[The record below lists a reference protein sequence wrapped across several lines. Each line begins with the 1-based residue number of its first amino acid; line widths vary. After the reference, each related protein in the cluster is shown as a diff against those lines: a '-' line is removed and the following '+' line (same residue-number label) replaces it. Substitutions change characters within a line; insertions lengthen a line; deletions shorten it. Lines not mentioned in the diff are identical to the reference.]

1 MESKI
6 KLSLSIVLYNHSYQ
20 IISGLVENV
29 LQIPAQIKLFI
40 IDNSESDKISNHIQ
54 DSRIEYIFNNKN
66 LGYGKAHNKALAIAV
81 SEFDYH
87 LVLNP
92 DIEFE
97 PIVITRMLEY
107 LEKNL
112 NIGLLMPKVLYE
124 DKQIQYLCKMLPT
137 PFDLIMRRFIPGFL
151 KSIFENRLQQYEL
164 KHKNYDQVMEVPNLS
179 GCFML
184 MRCSALKSV
193 GFFDERFFMYLE
205 DTDLSRRI
213 NEYYKTIYYPEV
225 SIIHHFEKGSYKS
238 FKLLKYHI
246 LSAFKYFGKYGWYFD
261 TVRDTINSTM
271 KGETIK

>member
-97 PIVITRMLEY
+97 PGSIMKMLEY

-112 NIGLLMPKVLYE
+112 NIGLLMPKV
-124 DKQIQYLCKMLPT
+124 PT

>member
-1 MESKI
+1 MESKV

-40 IDNSESDKISNHIQ
+40 IDNSETDKISNHIK

-66 LGYGKAHNKALAIAV
+66 LGYGKAHNKALAIVV

-97 PIVITRMLEY
+97 PGAIIKMLEY
-107 LEKNL
+107 LEKNP

-124 DKQIQYLCKMLPT
+124 DKQIQYLCKMFPT

-164 KHKNYDQVMEVPNLS
+164 KHKDYDQIMEVPNLS

-184 MRCSALKSV
+184 MRCSALKTV

-271 KGETIK
+271 KGESIK

>member
-1 MESKI
+1 MESKV
-6 KLSLSIVLYNHSYQ
+6 KLSLSIVLYNHSYE
-20 IISGLVENV
+20 IISGLVAHV
-29 LQIPAQIKLFI
+29 LNIPASIKLFI
-40 IDNSESDKISNHIQ
+40 IDNSESDNISRYIS

-66 LGYGKAHNKALAIAV
+66 LGYGKAHNKAIQKV
-81 SEFDYH
+81 VNEFNYH

-97 PIVITRMLEY
+97 PSAIIKMIEY
-107 LEKNL
+107 LEKNP

-124 DKQIQYLCKMLPT
+124 DRQIQYLCKLLPT
-137 PFDLIMRRFIPGFL
+137 PFDLIMRRFIPRFL

-164 KHKNYDQVMEVPNLS
+164 KHKDYDQIMEVPNLS

-184 MRCSALKSV
+184 MRCSALKTV

-213 NEYYKTIYYPEV
+213 NEYYKTIYYPKV

>member
-1 MESKI
+1 MESKV

-40 IDNSESDKISNHIQ
+40 IDNSESDKISNHIK

-97 PIVITRMLEY
+97 PGSIIKMLEY

-271 KGETIK
+271 KGETNK

>member
-1 MESKI
+1 MESKV

-29 LQIPAQIKLFI
+29 LQIPSPIKLFI
-40 IDNSESDKISNHIQ
+40 IDNSETDKISNHIQ

-66 LGYGKAHNKALAIAV
+66 LGYGKAHNKALAIV
-81 SEFDYH
+81 VNEFDYH

-97 PIVITRMLEY
+97 SGSIMKMLEY
-107 LEKNL
+107 LEKNP

-151 KSIFENRLQQYEL
+151 KSIFDNRLQQYEL
-164 KHKNYDQVMEVPNLS
+164 KHKDYGQIMEVPNLS

-184 MRCSALKSV
+184 MRCSALKTV

-246 LSAFKYFGKYGWYFD
+246 LSAFKYFAKYGWYFD

-271 KGETIK
+271 KGGKSI

>member
-97 PIVITRMLEY
+97 PGSIMKMLEY

>member
-1 MESKI
+1 MESKV

-29 LQIPAQIKLFI
+29 LQIPAPIKLFI
-40 IDNSESDKISNHIQ
+40 IDNSETDKISNHIH

-66 LGYGKAHNKALAIAV
+66 LGYGKAHNKALELV
-81 SEFDYH
+81 VNEFDYH

-97 PIVITRMLEY
+97 PLAIVKMLEY
-107 LEKNL
+107 LNKNP

-124 DKQIQYLCKMLPT
+124 DKQIQYLCKLLPT

-164 KHKNYDQVMEVPNLS
+164 KHKDYHQIMEVPNLS

-184 MRCSALKSV
+184 MRCSALKTV

-271 KGETIK
+271 KGGKSI

>member
-29 LQIPAQIKLFI
+29 LNIPSNIKLFI

-97 PIVITRMLEY
+97 PGSIMKMLEY

>member
-1 MESKI
+1 MESKV

-40 IDNSESDKISNHIQ
+40 IDNSESDKISNHIK
-54 DSRIEYIFNNKN
+54 DSRIEYIFNKKN

-97 PIVITRMLEY
+97 PGSIMKMLEY

-184 MRCSALKSV
+184 MRCSALKTV

>member
-1 MESKI
+1 MEVKV
-6 KLSLSIVLYNHSYQ
+6 KLSASIVLYNHSYQ
-20 IISGLVENV
+20 VISGLIDNV
-29 LQIPAQIKLFI
+29 LKISADIKLFI
-40 IDNSESDKISNHIQ
+40 IDNSEVDKISSFIQ

-66 LGYGKAHNKALAIAV
+66 LGYGKAHNKALSASINYY
-81 SEFDYH
+81 DYH

-97 PIVITRMLEY
+97 PDAILNMMVY
-107 LEKNL
+107 LNQRP

-124 DKQIQYLCKMLPT
+124 DRQIQYLCKMLPT

-164 KHKNYDQVMEVPNLS
+164 KHKDYNQIMEVPNLS

-184 MRCSALKSV
+184 MRCSALITV

-213 NEYYKTIYYPEV
+213 NEYYQTVYYPKV

-246 LSAFKYFGKYGWYFD
+246 SSAFKYFGKYGWYFD

-271 KGETIK
+271 KGGKSI

>member
-1 MESKI
+1 MESKV
-6 KLSLSIVLYNHSYQ
+6 KLSLSIVLYNHSYE
-20 IISGLVENV
+20 IISGLVAHV
-29 LQIPAQIKLFI
+29 LNIPASIKLFI
-40 IDNSESDKISNHIQ
+40 IDNSESDNISRYIS

-66 LGYGKAHNKALAIAV
+66 LGYGKAHNKAIQKV
-81 SEFDYH
+81 VNEFNYH

-97 PIVITRMLEY
+97 PSAIIKMLEY
-107 LEKNL
+107 LEKNP

-124 DKQIQYLCKMLPT
+124 DRQIQYLCKLLPT
-137 PFDLIMRRFIPGFL
+137 PFDLIMRRFIPRFL

-164 KHKNYDQVMEVPNLS
+164 KHKDYDQIMEVPNLS

-184 MRCSALKSV
+184 MRCSALKTV

-213 NEYYKTIYYPEV
+213 NEYYKTIYYPKV

>member
-1 MESKI
+1 MESKV

-20 IISGLVENV
+20 IISGLIENV
-29 LQIPAQIKLFI
+29 LQIPAPIKLFI
-40 IDNSESDKISNHIQ
+40 IDNSETDKISNHIQ

-66 LGYGKAHNKALAIAV
+66 LGYGKAHNKALSIV
-81 SEFDYH
+81 VNEFDYH

-97 PIVITRMLEY
+97 SGSIMKMLEY
-107 LEKNL
+107 LEKRP

-151 KSIFENRLQQYEL
+151 KSIFDNRLQQYEL
-164 KHKNYDQVMEVPNLS
+164 KHKDYDQIMEVPNLS

-184 MRCSALKSV
+184 MRCSALKTV

-246 LSAFKYFGKYGWYFD
+246 LSAFKYFAKYGWYFD

-271 KGETIK
+271 KGGKSI

>member
-40 IDNSESDKISNHIQ
+40 IDNSESDKISNHIK

-97 PIVITRMLEY
+97 PGSIIKMLEY

>member
-40 IDNSESDKISNHIQ
+40 IDNSESDKISNHIK
-54 DSRIEYIFNNKN
+54 DSKIEYIFNNKN

-81 SEFDYH
+81 SDFDYH

>member
-1 MESKI
+1 
-6 KLSLSIVLYNHSYQ
+6 
-20 IISGLVENV
+20 
-29 LQIPAQIKLFI
+29 LFI
-40 IDNSESDKISNHIQ
+40 IDNSETDKISNHIH

-66 LGYGKAHNKALAIAV
+66 LGYGKAHNKALELV
-81 SEFDYH
+81 VNEFDYH

-97 PIVITRMLEY
+97 PLAIVKMLEY
-107 LEKNL
+107 LNKNP

-124 DKQIQYLCKMLPT
+124 DKQIQYLCKLLPT

-164 KHKNYDQVMEVPNLS
+164 KHKDYHQIMEVPNLS

-184 MRCSALKSV
+184 MRCSALKTV

-271 KGETIK
+271 KGGKSI